1 MDAGLHQLQGK
12 AEFVTGPAPANASA
26 TLPILLEFYDDKL
39 SAVTQHLEHAAVVR
53 QYDANNTYQYIINR
67 EEVQLS
73 WLAPAITDMGGTLP
87 TTGSR
92 PVKAARS
99 AREAFEIDRQDAQS
113 FIERWQPRVEAM
125 TNARHRNMLRVI
137 LGETREQQRFFE
149 QALAGRTDLLGRRAG
164 VDGEAIGE
172 VLPAR
177 WIE

>member
-1 MDAGLHQLQGK
+1 MTA
-12 AEFVTGPAPANASA
+12 PAPGSAVA
-26 TLPILLEFYDDKL
+26 TLPLLLEFYDEKL
-39 SAVTQHLEHAAVVR
+39 SAVTQHLDHATVVQ

-73 WLAPAITDMGGTLP
+73 WLSPAITELGGTLP
-87 TTGSR
+87 QTGSR
-92 PVKAARS
+92 PVKSVPS

-113 FIERWQPRVEAM
+113 FIDRWQPRVEAM

-149 QALAGRTDLLGRRAG
+149 QALAGRKDLLGRRAG
-164 VDGEAIGE
+164 VDGEATGK
-172 VLPAR
+172 VLPGR